1 MNALQVVAD
10 VITRWPGLRSR
21 EIVERSGYCA
31 GTVQRAIS
39 AMRHDGLVR
48 MTGLR
53 YYPVSGAVTVSQA
66 AATYMHYPPQ
76 SRTDVQ
82 ILAALATGPQT
93 QAELRA
99 IVGGPAFAVRDRL
112 RGLVRR
118 GLVVC
123 DDGTYR
129 IVQHL
134 VGRRL
139 HVAERVT
146 QRLHVS
152 EPRTAGQIAG
162 IAPPMSL
169 DDVRVALRLL
179 SEIGAVVRVDGHP
192 ARWLARGNRRR
203 APG

>member
-118 GLVVC
+118 GGC
-123 DDGTYR
+123 
-129 IVQHL
+129 
-134 VGRRL
+134 
-139 HVAERVT
+139 
-146 QRLHVS
+146 
-152 EPRTAGQIAG
+152 AGQCRSGCSNTGGRWQAIADR
-162 IAPPMSL
+162 IA
-169 DDVRVALRLL
+169 
-179 SEIGAVVRVDGHP
+179 AVICHAIRDPHN
-192 ARWLARGNRRR
+192 RGGRDNRNRGGR
-203 APG
+203 DNRNRGGRDPIAIR